1 MQAIT
6 TATTTLALA
15 ACRVISGS
23 PATGLTVLAVVL
35 AGCADTE
42 STSAFTWLRP
52 SAAPAGWRVA
62 RIATGALLHY
72 PPGWRPAPGDAGTA
86 TAVLLDPGHHISG
99 YLNVTPRQGAEAPA
113 TWGSFRVTH
122 NAAEGEREV
131 KREALA
137 TGLRFRD
144 GRGACVRDSYTT
156 VSQARFIEL
165 ACLVEGARAASV
177 IGRGRCARSVVSA
190 VASATARY
198 LRV

>member
-15 ACRVISGS
+15 ARRVISGS

-42 STSAFTWLRP
+42 STSPFSWLRP

-99 YLNVTPRQGAEAPA
+99 YLNVTPRQGAE
-113 TWGSFRVTH
+113 GLG
-122 NAAEGEREV
+122 AA
-131 KREALA
+131 
-137 TGLRFRD
+137 FQ
-144 GRGACVRDSYTT
+144 GR
-156 VSQARFIEL
+156 
-165 ACLVEGARAASV
+165 
-177 IGRGRCARSVVSA
+177 RCAGPWLTSPAPPGRQALGEPGVPVS
-190 VASATARY
+190 SS
-198 LRV
+198 

>member
-15 ACRVISGS
+15 ARRVISGS

-42 STSAFTWLRP
+42 STSPFSWLRP

-86 TAVLLDPGHHISG
+86 TA
-99 YLNVTPRQGAEAPA
+99 
-113 TWGSFRVTH
+113 
-122 NAAEGEREV
+122 
-131 KREALA
+131 
-137 TGLRFRD
+137 
-144 GRGACVRDSYTT
+144 
-156 VSQARFIEL
+156 
-165 ACLVEGARAASV
+165 
-177 IGRGRCARSVVSA
+177 ARSWAPHQRLPVRYA
-190 VASATARY
+190 PPARGGPCNGRDRPRY
-198 LRV
+198 